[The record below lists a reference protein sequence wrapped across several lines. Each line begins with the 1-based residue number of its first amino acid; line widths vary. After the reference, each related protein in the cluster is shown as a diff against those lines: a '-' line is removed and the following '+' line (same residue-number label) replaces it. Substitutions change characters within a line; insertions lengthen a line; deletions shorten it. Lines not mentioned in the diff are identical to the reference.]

1 MPRTRPAPVRRRPA
15 PAARDAAATDARD
28 RAGSVQARVV
38 AVVIAATMVLWMGA
52 QWAGGRLD
60 LPPRFALLIDLMA
73 LAGFAWALI
82 VTYGLWR
89 RRRGG

>member
-1 MPRTRPAPVRRRPA
+1 MPRTRPAPSRPRTA
-15 PAARDAAATDARD
+15 PVARGAADARD
-28 RAGSVQARVV
+28 RAGSVQARIV

-52 QWAGGRLD
+52 QWAGGRFD
-60 LPPRFALLIDLMA
+60 LPPRYALLIDLMA